1 MDKQTQRRYIGLA
14 AMMGIP
20 LDDLKK
26 FSDEDTT
33 DNPEWIDIPEPV
45 MIDRQ
50 ILLMELRNGWK

>member
-1 MDKQTQRRYIGLA
+1 
-14 AMMGIP
+14 MMGIP

-33 DNPEWIDIPEPV
+33 DNSEWIDIPEPV

>member
-1 MDKQTQRRYIGLA
+1 
-14 AMMGIP
+14 MGIP